1 MKLQTILLIGVVLC
15 VTAACT
21 KNSEPNVVI
30 SPTISGTINVAAN
43 VKAQVDP
50 DAILYIIA
58 RQEGGPPLAVK
69 RIIKPQFP
77 VEYTLSQHDAMIP
90 GTRFE
95 GPLTVKAR
103 LDKDGNAGPVQAGD
117 ITGQNKTGTVLVGA
131 EEVDVTLDTVV
142 QSSTP

>member
-1 MKLQTILLIGVVLC
+1 MKLKALVLFGLAIFLLV
-15 VTAACT
+15 ACT
-21 KNSEPNVVI
+21 KKSEPNVVI

-69 RIIKPQFP
+69 RIMKPQFP

-90 GTRFE
+90 GTRFQ
-95 GPLTVKAR
+95 GPMLVKAR

-117 ITGQNKTGTVLVGA
+117 ITGQNKTGAVLVGA
-131 EEVDVTLDTVV
+131 GEVDVTLDTVV
-142 QSSTP
+142 P